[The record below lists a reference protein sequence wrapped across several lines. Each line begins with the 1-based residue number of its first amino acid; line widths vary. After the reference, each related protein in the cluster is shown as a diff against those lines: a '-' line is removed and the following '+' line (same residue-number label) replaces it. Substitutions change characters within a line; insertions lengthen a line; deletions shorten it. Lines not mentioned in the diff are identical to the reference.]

1 MNSRVGGYFSAAA
14 QFIHKLGRRA
24 QFDATMGQCQDNF
37 IVGTMVG
44 HQPGGEVNIGLQNV
58 ACHGY
63 GEFLYR
69 QTSPD
74 TSQQL

>member
-1 MNSRVGGYFSAAA
+1 
-14 QFIHKLGRRA
+14 
-24 QFDATMGQCQDNF
+24 
-37 IVGTMVG
+37 MVG

-69 QTSPD
+69 QMNPF